1 MKPHW
6 GPLPA
11 IPAPMPR
18 HGAASDAARQHGSD
32 QGGALAPPDL
42 GARRAAGG
50 VAAAV
55 RNKPTGPD
63 RPGPADGRGRLP
75 LTGTDFG
82 RIATRAT
89 EAIAQNRRAGMPGR

>member
-1 MKPHW
+1 MAASTALSMAMGPHRR
-6 GPLPA
+6 PLPN

-55 RNKPTGPD
+55 RNQPTCPK
-63 RPGPADGRGRLP
+63 RPGPADDRGPLP
-75 LTGTDFG
+75 LTGTDVG

-89 EAIAQNRRAGMPGR
+89 